1 MNLISKEKRTNQET
15 FAQEIV
21 VTVSFT
27 LEQLM
32 DTRLNNVRDD
42 FANWIGNEILDYIE
56 DGRR

>member
-1 MNLISKEKRTNQET
+1 MNLISKENRTNQET
-15 FAQEIV
+15 FAQEII